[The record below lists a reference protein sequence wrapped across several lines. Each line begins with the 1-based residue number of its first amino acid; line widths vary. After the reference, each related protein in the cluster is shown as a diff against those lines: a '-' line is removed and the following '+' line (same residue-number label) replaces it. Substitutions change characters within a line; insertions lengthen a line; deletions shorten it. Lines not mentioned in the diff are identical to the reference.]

1 MFIARLQCSDPACAE
16 ESVAEAATLAELET
30 LSCERCGCGLAVL
43 AWPDFVEDEERA
55 EVIPLRARR
64 PTDGLPSAA

>member
-30 LSCERCGCGLAVL
+30 LSCERCGAGLAVL
-43 AWPDFVEDEERA
+43 AWPDFVEDEQRA

-64 PTDGLPSAA
+64 STDGLPSAA